1 MNKYITALLVVLA
14 STGVEAQTYQSAL
27 RIALGDATIEDL
39 CHKQTFKG
47 IEQDILS
54 ILDAIKQIK
63 EEEEIEPAQSQ
74 IAFISELSDKY
85 TPVFTLYSNHTQQ
98 LSSFLPN
105 PSLRSGI
112 KIRAPSF
119 QKSNKST
126 PIPA

>member
-47 IEQDILS
+47 IEQDLLS

-74 IAFISELSDKY
+74 IAFIADLSDKY
-85 TPVFTLYSNHTQQ
+85 TPVFTHYSNHTQK
-98 LSSFLPN
+98 LSFFLPN

-112 KIRAPSF
+112 SLNRNIHTCNEKV
-119 QKSNKST
+119 
-126 PIPA
+126 

>member
-54 ILDAIKQIK
+54 ILDATKQIK

-85 TPVFTLYSNHTQQ
+85 TPVFTLYSNHTLQ

-112 KIRAPSF
+112 KIRAPSYTF
-119 QKSNKST
+119 
-126 PIPA
+126 

>member
-39 CHKQTFKG
+39 YHKQAFKG

-119 QKSNKST
+119 T
-126 PIPA
+126 F

>member
-1 MNKYITALLVVLA
+1 MNKYITTLLVILA

-27 RIALGDATIEDL
+27 RIALGDTTIEDL
-39 CHKQTFKG
+39 CHKQAFKG

-74 IAFISELSDKY
+74 IAFIVDLSNKY
-85 TPVFTLYSNHTQQ
+85 TPVFTHYIQQ

-105 PSLRSGI
+105 PSLRTGI
-112 KIRAPSF
+112 KIRAPSLT
-119 QKSNKST
+119 S
-126 PIPA
+126 I

>member
-14 STGVEAQTYQSAL
+14 STGVEAQSYQSAL

-54 ILDAIKQIK
+54 VLDAIKQIK

-74 IAFISELSDKY
+74 IAFIADLSDKY
-85 TPVFTLYSNHTQQ
+85 TPVFTHYSNQTQQ
-98 LSSFLPN
+98 LSFFLPN

-112 KIRAPSF
+112 KIRAPSYTF
-119 QKSNKST
+119 NMEFK
-126 PIPA
+126 

>member
-1 MNKYITALLVVLA
+1 MNKYITTLLVILA

-27 RIALGDATIEDL
+27 RIVLGDTTIEDL
-39 CHKQTFKG
+39 CHKQAFKG

-74 IAFISELSDKY
+74 IAFIVDLSNKY
-85 TPVFTLYSNHTQQ
+85 IPVFTHYTHHIQQ

-105 PSLRSGI
+105 PSLRTGI
-112 KIRAPSF
+112 KIRAPSLTSI
-119 QKSNKST
+119 K
-126 PIPA
+126 

>member
-54 ILDAIKQIK
+54 VLDAIKQ
-63 EEEEIEPAQSQ
+63 
-74 IAFISELSDKY
+74 SDLINTHQYLHIILIIHKNY
-85 TPVFTLYSNHTQQ
+85 H
-98 LSSFLPN
+98 SFC
-105 PSLRSGI
+105 R
-112 KIRAPSF
+112 
-119 QKSNKST
+119 
-126 PIPA
+126 IPH

>member
-112 KIRAPSF
+112 KIRAPSYTF
-119 QKSNKST
+119 
-126 PIPA
+126 

>member
-14 STGVEAQTYQSAL
+14 STGVEAQNYQSAL

-47 IEQDILS
+47 IELDILS
-54 ILDAIKQIK
+54 VLDAIKQIK

-74 IAFISELSDKY
+74 IAFITELSDKY
-85 TPVFTLYSNHTQQ
+85 TPVFTHYSNHTQK
-98 LSSFLPN
+98 LSFFLPN

-112 KIRAPSF
+112 KIRAPALPF
-119 QKSNKST
+119 NMEFK
-126 PIPA
+126 